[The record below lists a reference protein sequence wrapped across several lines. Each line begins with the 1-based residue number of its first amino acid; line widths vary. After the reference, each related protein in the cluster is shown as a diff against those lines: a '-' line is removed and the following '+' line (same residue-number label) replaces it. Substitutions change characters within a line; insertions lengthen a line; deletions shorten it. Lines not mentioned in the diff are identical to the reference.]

1 MYRLIYFIH
10 IQVHRYSLQLMSN
23 GLIYLGK
30 EFIFYCRNDEN
41 GEINDF
47 FSFDWEKE
55 FSTER
60 RLKLVNGKEAHFIVG
75 I

>member
-1 MYRLIYFIH
+1 LKFDC
-10 IQVHRYSLQLMSN
+10 
-23 GLIYLGK
+23 
-30 EFIFYCRNDEN
+30 CRNNNN

-60 RLKLVNGKEAHFIVG
+60 KLKLKNGNQAYFIVSNFVNL